1 MKKRIMVVEDESIV
15 RLDVSLMLEDAGY
28 SVVAQ
33 AGDGES
39 AVEQAFAHKPDLIIM
54 DIKMPKLNGLKASQI
69 ISNKMNIPILL
80 LTAYS
85 QKEFINKAK
94 ESNIYGYLVKP
105 ITEASLIP
113 AVEIALKQAERSD
126 EFREKINSMELKIKS
141 RKIIERAKGLLMDR
155 QNLSEDIAFQKMR
168 KISMDKQVPLENI
181 AKRIILK
188 YEAKESTPNK

>member
-126 EFREKINSMELKIKS
+126 EFREKINTMELKIKS
-141 RKIIERAKGLLMDR
+141 RKIIERAKGLLMDK

-188 YEAKESTPNK
+188 YQAQQSTPNK

>member
-1 MKKRIMVVEDESIV
+1 MVVEDESIV

-33 AGDGES
+33 AGDGEL

-105 ITEASLIP
+105 ITEGSLIP

-126 EFREKINSMELKIKS
+126 EFREKINTMELKIKS
-141 RKIIERAKGLLMDR
+141 RKIIERAKGLLMDK

-188 YEAKESTPNK
+188 YEAKETTHNK

>member
-126 EFREKINSMELKIKS
+126 EFREKINTMELKIKS
-141 RKIIERAKGLLMDR
+141 RKIIERAKGLLMDK

-188 YEAKESTPNK
+188 YEAQQSTPNK

>member
-113 AVEIALKQAERSD
+113 AVEIALQQAERSN

-141 RKIIERAKGLLMDR
+141 RKIIERAKGLLMDK
-155 QNLSEDIAFQKMR
+155 QNLSEDTAFQKMR
-168 KISMDKQVPLENI
+168 KISMDKQVPLEKI

-188 YEAKESTPNK
+188 YEAQ

>member
-113 AVEIALKQAERSD
+113 AVEIALQQAERSN

-141 RKIIERAKGLLMDR
+141 RKIIERAKGLLMAK

-188 YEAKESTPNK
+188 YEAQ

>member
-39 AVEQAFAHKPDLIIM
+39 AVEQAFAHQPDLIIM

-69 ISNKMNIPILL
+69 ISNKMNTPILL

-85 QKEFINKAK
+85 QQEFINKAK

-113 AVEIALKQAERSD
+113 AVEIALKQAERSN

-141 RKIIERAKGLLMDR
+141 RKIIERAKGLLMDKK
-155 QNLSEDIAFQKMR
+155 NLSEDIAFQKMR

-188 YEAKESTPNK
+188 YEAQ

>member
-126 EFREKINSMELKIKS
+126 EFREKINTMELKMKS
-141 RKIIERAKGLLMDR
+141 RKIIERAKGLLMAK

-188 YEAKESTPNK
+188 YEAQ

>member
-39 AVEQAFAHKPDLIIM
+39 AVEQAFAHQPDLIIM

-113 AVEIALKQAERSD
+113 AVEIALKQAERSE

-141 RKIIERAKGLLMDR
+141 RKIIERAKGLLMDK

-181 AKRIILK
+181 AKRIISK

>member
-126 EFREKINSMELKIKS
+126 EFREKINTMELKIKS
-141 RKIIERAKGLLMDR
+141 RKIIERAKGLLMDK
-155 QNLSEDIAFQKMR
+155 QNLSEDLAFQKMR

-188 YEAKESTPNK
+188 YEAQQSTPNK

>member
-69 ISNKMNIPILL
+69 ISNKMNTPILL

-85 QKEFINKAK
+85 QQEFINKAK

-113 AVEIALKQAERSD
+113 AVEIALKQAERSN

-141 RKIIERAKGLLMDR
+141 RKIIERAKGLLMDK
-155 QNLSEDIAFQKMR
+155 QNLSEDTAFQKMR
-168 KISMDKQVPLENI
+168 KISMDKQVPLEKI

-188 YEAKESTPNK
+188 YEAQ

>member
-188 YEAKESTPNK
+188 YEAKETTPNK

>member
-69 ISNKMNIPILL
+69 ISNKMNTPILL

-113 AVEIALKQAERSD
+113 AVEIALQQAERSN

-141 RKIIERAKGLLMDR
+141 RKIIERAKGLLMDK
-155 QNLSEDIAFQKMR
+155 QNLSEDTAFQKMR
-168 KISMDKQVPLENI
+168 KISMDKQVPLEKI

-188 YEAKESTPNK
+188 YEAQ

>member
-113 AVEIALKQAERSD
+113 AVEIALKQAERSE
-126 EFREKINSMELKIKS
+126 EFREKINTMELKIKS
-141 RKIIERAKGLLMDR
+141 RKIIERAKGLLMDK